1 MPRRP
6 SEDGEDPIRYE
17 FGTAEATVTVRW
29 SGGASLYMV
38 WPTDTDDEAPRP
50 FFYLEGH
57 SGAVAL
63 STSFSTISVIPVITP
78 LDRLEE
84 VKSVQYISKLEGTR
98 LASRHFRNHAW
109 EMQRTGDWPKF
120 LGFVGEWL
128 PEIDLLNV
136 ELLGSGHL
144 GIFYREGTSRVPKE
158 LAWAGDGIQIW
169 LQLLWHL
176 YRARGTETI
185 VLDEPEVYLHP
196 DLQRRLVRLLEQL
209 SVQIIIASHSADVI
223 AEAPQNSIVWVDRR
237 TNTSRRA
244 GSDRALNAL
253 SASLGTAFNLAVAR
267 AQRTRL
273 VLATDCDDIRVLQTL
288 AKRVGAL
295 NLADESKVTFV
306 TLKDSSRWEGRDGL
320 GAAIRQALPSG
331 LPAVVLLQRGQR
343 SDADID
349 RLRRVLAAPNLELAF
364 LGSVEIDNYLLN
376 SEALARASGAAPFV
390 VEEQIDRVIH
400 GLHGAAKAQYLAG
413 AVAVGSSKPVQ
424 ELVGEA
430 ERHFDGLW
438 GTFAGRRELVRGSDV
453 LDGINLW
460 LERDGYRCV
469 TPLSAARALKGP
481 ELPAELFET
490 LLWLDRMAST
500 L

>member
-1 MPRRP
+1 
-6 SEDGEDPIRYE
+6 
-17 FGTAEATVTVRW
+17 
-29 SGGASLYMV
+29 
-38 WPTDTDDEAPRP
+38 
-50 FFYLEGH
+50 
-57 SGAVAL
+57 
-63 STSFSTISVIPVITP
+63 
-78 LDRLEE
+78 
-84 VKSVQYISKLEGTR
+84 
-98 LASRHFRNHAW
+98 
-109 EMQRTGDWPKF
+109 
-120 LGFVGEWL
+120 
-128 PEIDLLNV
+128 
-136 ELLGSGHL
+136 
-144 GIFYREGTSRVPKE
+144 
-158 LAWAGDGIQIW
+158 

-176 YRARGTETI
+176 YRAREAETI

-209 SVQIIIASHSADVI
+209 SVQIIMASHSADVI

-273 VLATDCDDIRVLQTL
+273 VLATDCDDVRVLQVL

-306 TLKDSSRWEGRDGL
+306 TLKDTARWEGREGL

-343 SDADID
+343 PDADID
-349 RLRRVLAAPNLELAF
+349 RLRRILAAPNIELAF
-364 LGSVEIDNYLLN
+364 LGSVEIDNYLLD
-376 SEALARASGAAPFV
+376 SEALARASGAAPFAI
-390 VEEQIDRVIH
+390 EEHIDRVIE
-400 GLHGAAKAQYLAG
+400 GLSGAAKSQYLAG
-413 AVAVGSSKPVQ
+413 TVAGGSPKPVQ
-424 ELVGEA
+424 DVVEEA

-438 GTFAGRRELVRGSDV
+438 ATSAGRRTLVRGSDV

-460 LERDGYRCV
+460 LEQDGYRCV
-469 TPLSAARALKGP
+469 TSLSAARALRGP

-490 LLWLDRMAST
+490 LLWLDRMASA